1 MSSKILDFKNIKG
14 DFTGG
19 LVAGV
24 VALPLALAF
33 GVQSGMGAT
42 AGLYGAIMV
51 GIFAA
56 LFGGTQTQA
65 SGPTGPM
72 TVVAAA
78 LVTGAIGITGSIE
91 SAMGIIL
98 LSFLLGGVLQIVFG
112 LINIAGYVKYFPY
125 SVVSGFMSGVGLIII
140 ILQLFPFAGLD
151 SAKST
156 VAVIQDFP
164 RIFKEL
170 NIYSLALGFLTILI
184 YYLFPLVTKAIPS
197 PLVALIATSIVAYF
211 LGWDVPIIG
220 EIPSGIPSLQIGT
233 MLSNIPPESYTLIL
247 EYAAVFAVLGSIDS
261 LLTSV
266 IADNMTKT
274 KHNSNRELIGQGIG
288 NMLAAIFG
296 GIPGAGATK
305 GTVVNINA
313 GGTTRISGIIHG
325 LFLLAVLLGLGSLA
339 AYIPLSVL
347 AGLLIPIGFKII
359 DTKGLKHLLRVP
371 KADAVVLILVLLVT
385 TFGSLIQAVGIGVA
399 LACILFMKKASDLG
413 EKGIVIET
421 VENLEDEKPWQD
433 ELPFYNK
440 YKDKILIKHLK
451 GPLFFG
457 YTAHLKN
464 QITSIDSKIKALII
478 RMDEVPLIDQSGL
491 YALEDIVFDLKQRDV
506 QVLFINL
513 QEQPMDK
520 LRSIDIIPDLVAE
533 THIFETIKDAFDSLK
548 LTIEKWCISAKKLLC
563 KKNAKIITI
572 QVGIKSVLLK
582 ILLTKSNTF

>member
-1 MSSKILDFKNIKG
+1 M
-14 DFTGG
+14 
-19 LVAGV
+19 

-42 AGLYGAIMV
+42 AGLYGAILV

-72 TVVAAA
+72 TVVAAT
-78 LVTGAIGITGSIE
+78 LVAAAIEITGSLE

-98 LSFLLGGVLQIVFG
+98 LSFLLGGVLQIIFG

-140 ILQLFPFAGLD
+140 ILQIFPFAGLT

-156 VAVIQDFP
+156 FAVIQDLP
-164 RIFKEL
+164 RLFTEL
-170 NIYSLALGFLTILI
+170 NLYALTLGILTILI
-184 YYLFPLVTKAIPS
+184 YYLFPLITKAIPS
-197 PLVALIATSIVAYF
+197 ALVALVVAALIGYF
-211 LGWDVPIIG
+211 LEWDVPIIG
-220 EIPSGIPSLQIGT
+220 EIPSGIPNLQIGA
-233 MLSNIPPESYTLIL
+233 MFSNIPTETYTLIF
-247 EYAAVFAVLGSIDS
+247 EYAAVLAVLGSIDS

-274 KHNSNRELIGQGIG
+274 RHNSNRELIGQGIG
-288 NMLAAIFG
+288 NMLAAVFG

-313 GGTTRISGIIHG
+313 GGTTRISGVIHG

-371 KADAVVLILVLLVT
+371 KADAVVLVLVLLVT

-413 EKGIVIET
+413 EKGIVLET

-433 ELPFYNK
+433 ELPFYNE

-457 YTAHLKN
+457 FTAHLKN
-464 QITSIDSKIKALII
+464 QMASIDDKIKVLII

-491 YALEDIVFDLKQRDV
+491 YALEDIVFDLEQRGV

-533 THIFETIKDAFDSLK
+533 DHIFKNIKDAFAFLK
-548 LTIEKWCISAKKLLC
+548 LTIEK
-563 KKNAKIITI
+563 
-572 QVGIKSVLLK
+572 
-582 ILLTKSNTF
+582 